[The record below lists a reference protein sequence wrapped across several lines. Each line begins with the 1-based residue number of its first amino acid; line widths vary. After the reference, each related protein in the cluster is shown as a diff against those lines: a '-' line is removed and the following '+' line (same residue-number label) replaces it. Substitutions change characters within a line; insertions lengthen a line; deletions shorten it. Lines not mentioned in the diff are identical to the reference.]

1 MNEESLAF
9 LGIRAVSNM
18 IRRGDISSMEVTRIL
33 LDRIELLNPKMNAY
47 ILVLRNEALAEA
59 RLRDEESKRGKF
71 SGLLHGIPVAIKDII
86 AIRGAKMTCGSKI
99 MQNKVTSKDAAV
111 VKKLRNAGAVIL
123 GKLNLHE
130 FAYGVTSENPHYG
143 PSLNPWDLSRIT
155 GGSSGGSGAAVAAGL
170 CYAALGTDTGGSIR
184 IPASLCGIVG
194 LKPTFGVTS
203 TSGVFPLSWSLDHV
217 GALTRRVD
225 DASIMFNAMRI
236 RDSNAS
242 VLRSQRLDGKMND
255 NLEGKVIG
263 VLEETFEGTN
273 ENVVTGVK
281 AAVQIWEKAGF
292 QMQDVSFPHLRE
304 ARAAATIVLASEASA
319 HHEQLLRQ
327 LENEYGEDVRSR
339 LKMGLL
345 FTGTEY
351 VNAQR
356 IRRMIKRNLTSL
368 FKKVDAIVLPTTPI
382 AAFHVGEK
390 PVDSDGTT
398 IDPRVLLTR
407 FTSVFN
413 LVGTP
418 AISVPCGINPLGLPF
433 GVQIVC
439 KPFDESL
446 ILDIA
451 DVLESS
457 LKCYLLKPPMA

>member
-59 RLRDEESKRGKF
+59 RLRDEESRRGKF

-281 AAVQIWEKAGF
+281 AA
-292 QMQDVSFPHLRE
+292 
-304 ARAAATIVLASEASA
+304 
-319 HHEQLLRQ
+319 
-327 LENEYGEDVRSR
+327 
-339 LKMGLL
+339 
-345 FTGTEY
+345 
-351 VNAQR
+351 
-356 IRRMIKRNLTSL
+356 
-368 FKKVDAIVLPTTPI
+368 
-382 AAFHVGEK
+382 
-390 PVDSDGTT
+390 
-398 IDPRVLLTR
+398 
-407 FTSVFN
+407 
-413 LVGTP
+413 
-418 AISVPCGINPLGLPF
+418 
-433 GVQIVC
+433 
-439 KPFDESL
+439 
-446 ILDIA
+446 
-451 DVLESS
+451 
-457 LKCYLLKPPMA
+457 

>member
-9 LGIRAVSNM
+9 LGIRSVSNM
-18 IRRGDISSMEVTRIL
+18 IRRGDLSSMEVTRIL

-59 RLRDEESKRGKF
+59 RLRDEELRRGKS

-86 AIRGAKMTCGSKI
+86 AVRGAKMTCGSKI
-99 MQNKVTSKDAAV
+99 MQDKIAPKDAAV

-143 PSLNPWDLSRIT
+143 SSLNPWDLSRIT

-194 LKPTFGVTS
+194 LKPTFGEVS
-203 TSGVFPLSWSLDHV
+203 TNGVFPLSWSLDHI
-217 GALTRRVD
+217 GPLTRGVD
-225 DASIMFNAMRI
+225 DASIMFDAMRI
-236 RDSNAS
+236 RDRNAS
-242 VLRSQRLDGKMND
+242 LLRSQRPDGKMKR
-255 NLEGKVIG
+255 NLTGKVIG
-263 VLEETFEGTN
+263 VLKETFEETN

-281 AAVQIWEKAGF
+281 AAIKIWEKAGF
-292 QMQDVSFPHLRE
+292 QMLDVSFPHLRE
-304 ARAAATIVLASEASA
+304 TRAATTVVQASEASA

-327 LENEYGEDVRSR
+327 FENEYGEDVRSR

-356 IRRMIKRNLTSL
+356 IRRMIRRSLTSL

-398 IDPRVLLTR
+398 VDPRVLLTR

-457 LKCYLLKPPMA
+457 VKSYLLKPPIA